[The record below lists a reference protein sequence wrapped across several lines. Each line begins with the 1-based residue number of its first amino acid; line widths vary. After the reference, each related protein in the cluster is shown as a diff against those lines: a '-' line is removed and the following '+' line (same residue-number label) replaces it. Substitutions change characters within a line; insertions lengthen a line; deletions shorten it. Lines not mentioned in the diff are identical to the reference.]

1 MIDGSADLETPFL
14 AATAVNSSG
23 GDHRHHCVAKH
34 ELSCE
39 DRLRQRQRSSS
50 CRNVDLGGEWLLPM
64 AFFPMLTFQF
74 VILIS
79 RSRSDQSVWPV
90 LSSMIVFM
98 ITSITY
104 QEILSG
110 APALSE
116 AQWLLLPGLVLVLLP
131 ELSIFLT
138 LIVATVTVG
147 QTNALLWTHQT
158 LLIATIVLASI
169 GAVITVL
176 QIWQV
181 IGDDGEDD
189 DGEDGD
195 SEEEEG
201 DDDVAATSYK
211 AKTAEGFDYAL
222 VL

>member
-1 MIDGSADLETPFL
+1 MHGSADLETPFL
-14 AATAVNSSG
+14 AAAVPSSG
-23 GDHRHHCVAKH
+23 GDQRHHCVAKH
-34 ELSCE
+34 EMSCE
-39 DRLRQRQRSSS
+39 DRRRRRRSS
-50 CRNVDLGGEWLLPM
+50 CRDVDLGGEWLLPM

-79 RSRSDQSVWPV
+79 QSRDQSVWPV
-90 LSSMIVFM
+90 LSSEIVFM

-110 APALSE
+110 APVLFE
-116 AQWLLLPGLVLVLLP
+116 ARWLLLPGLVLVLLP

-138 LIVATVTVG
+138 LIVATVTMG

-181 IGDDGEDD
+181 IGDGGEDD
-189 DGEDGD
+189 DCEEDVV
-195 SEEEEG
+195 
-201 DDDVAATSYK
+201 DDDEVAATRHK
-211 AKTAEGFDYAL
+211 AKTTDGFDYAL

>member
-1 MIDGSADLETPFL
+1 MMDGSADLETPFL
-14 AATAVNSSG
+14 AAAVPSSD

-34 ELSCE
+34 ERSCE
-39 DRLRQRQRSSS
+39 DRRRRRRQSS
-50 CRNVDLGGEWLLPM
+50 CRGVDLGGEWLLPM
-64 AFFPMLTFQF
+64 AYFPMLTLQF

-79 RSRSDQSVWPV
+79 RSRDQSVWPI

-110 APALSE
+110 APTLSE
-116 AQWLLLPGLVLVLLP
+116 ARWLLVPGLVLVLLP

-181 IGDDGEDD
+181 IGDDSEDEDGEE
-189 DGEDGD
+189 EDGD
-195 SEEEEG
+195 
-201 DDDVAATSYK
+201 DDEAAATRYK
-211 AKTAEGFDYAL
+211 AKSAKGFDYAL